1 MTDREKYLFW
11 LNYAIENQEEI
22 KEEIQK
28 DNFPAWNNGYL
39 IALLDAKAIFN
50 DLDLINSWP
59 RKSE

>member
-11 LNYAIENQEEI
+11 LNYAIESQEELK
-22 KEEIQK
+22 KEFDK
-28 DNFPAWNNGYL
+28 FDFPQWNNGYL
-39 IALLDAKAIFN
+39 NALLDAKAIFN